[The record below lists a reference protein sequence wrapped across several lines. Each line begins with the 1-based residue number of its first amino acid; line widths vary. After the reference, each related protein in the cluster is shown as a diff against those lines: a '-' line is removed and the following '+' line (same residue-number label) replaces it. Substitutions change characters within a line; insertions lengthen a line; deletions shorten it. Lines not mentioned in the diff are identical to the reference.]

1 MGWRD
6 DPEISPVQRPAPI
19 PRPAAS
25 TPRAV
30 VPRAATPSP
39 PASDPDADA
48 LGNPGRFAAP
58 QIARSWRDD
67 PDAPGILWSDVPGK
81 AIDNAPKSALEFGKA
96 IVQPMLHPIDTGKAI
111 FDVGYGLA
119 SKLHGAVGG
128 TQDPEKKAKDEAA
141 ANAVG
146 EHFKSRYG
154 SMEGFKKALAE
165 DPVGVIADVS
175 VVLTGGGAALARG
188 PGVVGKVGE
197 VASKTGNAIDPLVN
211 AGRAVS
217 ATGTAAANV
226 LGMTTGAGTRPFQ
239 EAYAAGRAGNQ
250 ALPDNMR
257 GKVPQSDVLDL
268 ADSAVGQMG
277 KARSDAYTA
286 GMAQANASQQPLS
299 LRPAIRAIDDA
310 RDMAYFRGVPKSE
323 AAAKVIDAI
332 EAKVTEFSNLSG
344 LGQRFQT
351 AESLDALKQSIGEI
365 RQTTQQGTLERK
377 IADRVYNK
385 IKDQI
390 VQEVPKYAD
399 TMRDYSNASDLI
411 NEARRTLS
419 INDRATADTTMRK
432 LQSTMRDGVST
443 NYGQRGRVLDE
454 LAQYEPGL
462 PAALAGQSLN
472 AWAPRG
478 LARMVGNP
486 VAAGAAYTQ
495 NPLSA
500 AMLPMASPRLMG
512 EMTYGAGRGAGMVEQ
527 AANALGLTPQMLL
540 NMARAGYV
548 SNALSPRDPAQN

>member
-6 DPEISPVQRPAPI
+6 DPLTQPAPVSRPAPVTR
-19 PRPAAS
+19 PGSAQKRPAWADD
-25 TPRAV
+25 PV
-30 VPRAATPSP
+30 VSPTLAAT
-39 PASDPDADA
+39 
-48 LGNPGRFAAP
+48 AP
-58 QIARSWRDD
+58 QASAPAPKAEEPLSW
-67 PDAPGILWSDVPGK
+67 ADVPGK
-81 AIDNAPKSALEFGKA
+81 AIQNAPASALEFGKA
-96 IVQPMLHPIDTGKAI
+96 IVQPILHPIDTGKAI

-119 SKLHGAVGG
+119 SKLHGAIGG
-128 TQDPEKKAKDEAA
+128 TQDPERKTKDEAA

-154 SMEGFKKALAE
+154 SMDGLKKALAE
-165 DPVGVIADVS
+165 DPVGVLADVS
-175 VVLTGGGAALARG
+175 VVLTGGGAALSRG
-188 PGVVGKVGE
+188 PGVVAKVGE

-226 LGMTTGAGTRPFQ
+226 LGVTTGAGTRPFQ
-239 EAYAAGRAGNQ
+239 EAYAAGRAGNRSF
-250 ALPDNMR
+250 PDNMR
-257 GKVPQSDVLDL
+257 DRVPQSDVLEL

-277 KARSDAYTA
+277 KARSEAYTA

-299 LRPAIRAIDDA
+299 LRPAIHAIEDA

-332 EAKVTEFSNLSG
+332 EAKVAEFTNIRG

-399 TMRDYSNASDLI
+399 TMKDYQSASDLI

-419 INDRATADTTMRK
+419 INDLATADTTMRK

-454 LAQYEPGL
+454 LAQYEPSL

-478 LARMVGNP
+478 LARLSSP
-486 VAAGAAYTQ
+486 TAVATLGSQ
-495 NPLSA
+495 MNPLSIPLA
-500 AMLPMASPRLMG
+500 AMSSPRLMG
-512 EMTYGAGRGAGMVEQ
+512 EMTYAAGRGAGMVEQ